1 MIIATAGH
9 IDHGKTSLVKALT
22 GVDTD
27 RLPEE
32 KARGLS
38 IDLGFAYLPLQ
49 DGQLLGFVDVPG
61 HERFV
66 RNMLAGVCAVD
77 YALLVVAA
85 DDGVM
90 PQTLEHLHIL
100 GLLNVMRG
108 AVAIT
113 KIDRVE
119 PQRVREV
126 AGALQRLLAATMPTS
141 FPIMPVSTRSGAGMV
156 ELRSFLI
163 GEAAKQVPRQSTGE
177 YFRLAI
183 DRAFVVSGA
192 GTVVTGTV
200 FAGSVRP
207 NDKVLVSSHGAEV
220 RVRGIEVHGSPAREV
235 AAGQRCA
242 LNLSGIHADAV
253 GRGDWVLHP
262 AIHNPST
269 CLDARISLLPSESQL
284 LKHWTPVHLHIGSAE
299 TMARVVIPGR
309 KSIAPG
315 TSGFARIVLSRP
327 ICALRLDRFILRDQS
342 ATRTLGGGVVLD
354 PLAGPLR
361 RRDSSYPARLYAL
374 EQATPQAALA
384 GLIAV
389 SDDGVDLDRFE
400 KYCNLTPQRAA
411 ALYAGAD
418 LMQIGKNARVGMSPT
433 KYAAL
438 HQSIVEAL
446 AQFHLSQQVAGQK
459 VEPLRRAL
467 SPGMTADAFQSVL
480 RALADA
486 GGIEMDGATVRLPGH
501 GASARPDDE
510 KLWQAVAPVL
520 EAAGFMPPSVR
531 QLAVDLG
538 LREDILGN
546 FLRRKAGTGQIVK
559 VTEDRFYLR
568 ATIARMASIA
578 RAIARTNPE
587 RSFTVAQCRDA
598 SGAGRQSVINV
609 LEFLDRLGITQRA
622 GDVRRLLRDYVP
634 IFGAGL
640 PATEPP
646 GPVADA
652 APFLETRQL

>member
-1 MIIATAGH
+1 MIVATAGH

-22 GVDTD
+22 GVNTD

-32 KARGLS
+32 KARGIS

-61 HERFV
+61 HARFV
-66 RNMLAGVCAVD
+66 RNMLAGVCAID

-108 AVAIT
+108 AVAVT
-113 KIDRVE
+113 KIDKVE
-119 PQRVREV
+119 PQRVHEV
-126 AGALQRLLAATMPTS
+126 AGALQKLLVATMPTD
-141 FPIMPVSTRSGAGMV
+141 FPIMPVSARSGSGMA
-156 ELRSFLI
+156 ELRSLLI
-163 GEAAKQVPRQSTGE
+163 CQAAKQVPRESTGQ

-200 FAGSVRP
+200 FSGSVRP
-207 NDKVLVSSHGAEV
+207 NDKVVVTSHGAEV
-220 RVRGIEVHGSPAREV
+220 RVRGIQVHGSPAREV

-242 LNLSGIHADAV
+242 LNLSGVHADTV

-269 CLDARISLLPSESQL
+269 CLDARISLLACEPQL
-284 LKHWTPVHLHIGSAE
+284 LKHGTPVHLHIGSAE
-299 TMARVVIPGR
+299 TMARVVIPAG

-315 TSGFARIVLSRP
+315 TSGLARIVLSRP
-327 ICALRLDRFILRDQS
+327 ICALRLDRFILREQS

-354 PLAGPLR
+354 PLAQPLR
-361 RRDSSYPARLYAL
+361 RRDTFYPARLAAL

-384 GLIAV
+384 GLVAV
-389 SDDGVDLDRFE
+389 ADDGVDLDRFE
-400 KYCNLTPQRAA
+400 KICSLTPQGAA

-418 LMQIGKNARVGMSPT
+418 LMQFGKNARFGMSPT
-433 KYAAL
+433 RYAAL
-438 HQSIVEAL
+438 HRSIVAAL
-446 AQFHLSQQVAGQK
+446 AQFHLSQQGTGQK
-459 VEPLRRAL
+459 VELLRRAL
-467 SPGMTADAFQSVL
+467 SAGMTADAFQSVL
-480 RALADA
+480 RALAEA
-486 GGIEMDGATVRLPGH
+486 GGIEMDGATARLPGH

-510 KLWQAVAPVL
+510 KLWHAVAPVL

-531 QLAVDLG
+531 QLAINTG

-546 FLRRKAGTGQIVK
+546 FLRRKAATGQVVK

-568 ATIARMASIA
+568 ATIARMASVA
-578 RAIARTNPE
+578 RAIAQTNPE
-587 RSFTVAQCRDA
+587 GSFTVAQCRDA
-598 SGAGRQSVINV
+598 CGAGRQSVINV

-622 GDVRRLLRDYVP
+622 GDARRLVRDFVP

-640 PATEPP
+640 PATAPP
-646 GPVADA
+646 GLVSAQSRTV
-652 APFLETRQL
+652 PF